1 MQHQPHQPRPNPSM
15 QIDKPHDYC
24 GIFGVFHHP
33 DAALLTYYGLHA
45 LQHRGQESAGIATS
59 YFDKTKGRFAMPVQK
74 DFGLV
79 LSVFDDEDT
88 FRNRLRGD
96 QAIGHNRYS
105 TSGSSKNPANI
116 QPLRVH
122 HRYGNLSIAHNGN
135 LTNARSIRKRFT
147 EMGVLFQSTSDTE
160 LILHLIAQSKEKS
173 PVEQVL
179 DAMKQ
184 IEGAYCLLIQTDR
197 QIIAV
202 RDPNGFRP
210 LALGKLGDAW
220 IVASETCAFD
230 IIGAEYVRDV
240 DPGEVIVIE
249 YAESDSDIESDLD
262 TESAIETEN
271 NLETESALN
280 PENDLGTEN
289 EPTNTRMTPV
299 LTSYHINPKAGTKTS
314 QCIFEYV
321 YFSRPDSRVFGEN
334 VDKIRRALGK
344 QLANEHPL
352 PDILLNEPAKRPII
366 FSVPDSSNT
375 AALGYAQQNQN
386 LGHDCKYEIGL
397 IRNHYV
403 GRTFISPGQ
412 RSREQKVRTKFNVV
426 KGVIEGRPVIVV
438 DDSIVRGTT
447 SKYLI
452 RMIRAAKPTEIHFLV
467 SSPPITHPCFYGM
480 DFPSPEELIANRFGR
495 DPEKIAA
502 EIGVDSVRYLSPSG
516 LLEAV
521 QSANRSP
528 HGYCTACFTGQYPV
542 PVETMMDKEEN
553 ELV

>member
-1 MQHQPHQPRPNPSM
+1 M

-135 LTNARSIRKRFT
+135 LTNARSIRQRFT
-147 EMGVLFQSTSDTE
+147 EQGVLFQSTSDTE
-160 LILHLIAQSKEKS
+160 LILHLIAQSKECS

-179 DAMKQ
+179 DALKQ
-184 IEGAYCLLIQTDR
+184 IEGAYCLLIQTDK

-210 LALGKLGDAW
+210 LALGRLDGAW
-220 IVASETCAFD
+220 VVASETCAFD

-240 DPGEVIVIE
+240 EPGEVVVIE
-249 YAESDSDIESDLD
+249 YEESVGVAEGAGIAVDAVATGDEEYVAGARVAEGAGDAEGAGIAANAVATGDEEYVAGAGVAEGAEGAGDVAAGEAGAEGSAGTTNGALGQTDQLGQDIP
-262 TESAIETEN
+262 N
-271 NLETESALN
+271 K
-280 PENDLGTEN
+280 
-289 EPTNTRMTPV
+289 TPV
-299 LTSYHINPKAGTKTS
+299 LTSYHINPKKGTKTS

-344 QLANEHPL
+344 QLAQEFPL
-352 PDILLNEPAKRPII
+352 PEILQQAPEKQPII

-375 AALGYAQQNQN
+375 AALGYAQQNQA
-386 LGHDCKYEIGL
+386 LGHDCRYEIGL

-452 RMIRAAKPTEIHFLV
+452 RMIRAANPTEIHFLV

-480 DFPSPEELIANRFGR
+480 DFPSPEELIANRFER
-495 DPEKIAA
+495 DPKKIATK
-502 EIGVDSVRYLSPSG
+502 
-516 LLEAV
+516 
-521 QSANRSP
+521 SA
-528 HGYCTACFTGQYPV
+528 
-542 PVETMMDKEEN
+542 
-553 ELV
+553 